1 MKRNAGFTL
10 IELVIVIVVLGILAV
25 TAAPKFLNLQ
35 SDARKSAIQG
45 LSGAMN
51 SAASIVY
58 SKSVMN
64 GYDVSG
70 ATNTVTS
77 GNASVAVVWGYPTSA
92 GIWTA
97 LDLSSNDW
105 TSGASG
111 TSVVYWQTTAA
122 SVSSSCNVTYTA
134 PTASGS
140 RPTIAVTNSG
150 C

>member
-45 LSGAMN
+45 LAGAMN

-64 GYDVSG
+64 GYDASG

-92 GIWTA
+92 SIWTA

-140 RPTIAVTNSG
+140 RPTISASTS